1 MSTSAAGLFVS
12 ASWLNTHRHDADIA
26 LIDARMLPPGN
37 DTRDIA
43 AEYRAEHVP
52 GAVFF
57 DIESLSD
64 HQTSLPHM
72 MPDIET
78 FADALGKLGLSEQQH
93 LVIYDEGNL
102 FSAPRAWWMLRL
114 AGAPRISIL
123 SGGLAGWKQQ
133 GFALEQG
140 NASPVANVFHAPM
153 PTAGAIRSLVEVL
166 ELCHT
171 GNEQIV
177 DARPAP
183 RFLGEM
189 DEPRPGLRRGHIPG
203 SFNVPWNLLVDQGAL
218 KPADEL
224 AAIFHQAGV
233 DIQRPIV
240 ASCGSGVTA
249 SVVLLALFVLNA
261 PHISLYDGSWSE
273 WGARDDVPVV
283 TG

>member
-1 MSTSAAGLFVS
+1 MSTSTARLFVS
-12 ASWLNTHRHDADIA
+12 ASWLNAHRHDADIA

-37 DTRDIA
+37 DTRDVA
-43 AEYRAEHVP
+43 AEYRAEHLP

-64 HQTSLPHM
+64 HHTSLPHM
-72 MPDIET
+72 MPDTTT

-114 AGAPRISIL
+114 AGAQRISIL

-133 GFALEQG
+133 GFTLEQG
-140 NASPVANVFHAPM
+140 NVSPVANVFHTQTPA
-153 PTAGAIRSLVEVL
+153 AGTIRSLDDVL
-166 ELCHT
+166 KLCHT
-171 GNEQIV
+171 GDEQIV

-183 RFLGEM
+183 RFLGEV

-203 SFNVPWNLLVDQGAL
+203 SFNVPWNQLVDSGAL

>member
-1 MSTSAAGLFVS
+1 MSTSTAGLFVS
-12 ASWLNTHRHDADIA
+12 ASWLNAHRHDDDIA

-43 AEYRAEHVP
+43 AEYQAEHLP

-64 HQTSLPHM
+64 HHTALPHM
-72 MPDIET
+72 MPNITT
-78 FADALGKLGLSEQQH
+78 FADALGKLGLNERQH

-114 AGAPRISIL
+114 SGASRISIL
-123 SGGLAGWKQQ
+123 SGGLSGWKQQ
-133 GFALEQG
+133 GLPLEQG
-140 NASPVANVFHAPM
+140 DVSPTASEFHAKP
-153 PTAGAIRSLVEVL
+153 PAVGAICSLNDVL
-166 ELCHT
+166 ALCRT
-171 GNEQIV
+171 GDEQIV

-183 RFLGEM
+183 RFLGEV

-203 SFNVPWNLLVDQGAL
+203 SFNVPWNLLVENGAL

-249 SVVLLALFVLNA
+249 SVVMLALFVLNA
-261 PHISLYDGSWSE
+261 PQVSLYDGSWSE

>member
-12 ASWLNTHRHDADIA
+12 ASWLNAHRHDADIA

-43 AEYRAEHVP
+43 AEYQAAHLP

-64 HQTSLPHM
+64 HQTPLPHM
-72 MPDIET
+72 MPDIDA
-78 FADALGKLGLSEQQH
+78 FADALGKLGLNEQQH

-114 AGAPRISIL
+114 TGASRISIL

-133 GFALEQG
+133 GLPLEQG
-140 NASPVANVFHAPM
+140 DISPTAQVFHARP
-153 PTAGAIRSLVEVL
+153 PAVGAIRSLDDVL
-166 ELCHT
+166 ALCRT
-171 GNEQIV
+171 GDEQIV

-183 RFLGEM
+183 RFLGEV

-203 SFNVPWNLLVDQGAL
+203 SFNVPWSVLVEGGAL

-249 SVVLLALFVLNA
+249 SVVMLALFVLNA
-261 PHISLYDGSWSE
+261 PQVALYDGSWSE

>member
-1 MSTSAAGLFVS
+1 MSTSAARLFVS

-72 MPDIET
+72 IPDIAT

-153 PTAGAIRSLVEVL
+153 PTAGAIRSLAEVL

>member
-12 ASWLNTHRHDADIA
+12 ASWLNAHRHDADIA

-43 AEYRAEHVP
+43 AEYQAAHLP

-64 HQTSLPHM
+64 HQTPLPHM
-72 MPDIET
+72 MPDIDA
-78 FADALGKLGLSEQQH
+78 FADALGKLGLNEQQH

-114 AGAPRISIL
+114 TGASRISIL
-123 SGGLAGWKQQ
+123 SGGLVGWKQQ
-133 GFALEQG
+133 GLPLEQG
-140 NASPVANVFHAPM
+140 DVSPTAQVFHARP
-153 PTAGAIRSLVEVL
+153 PAVGAIRSLDDVL
-166 ELCHT
+166 ALCRT
-171 GNEQIV
+171 GDEQIV

-183 RFLGEM
+183 RFLGEV

-203 SFNVPWNLLVDQGAL
+203 SFNVPWSVLVEGGAL

-249 SVVLLALFVLNA
+249 SVVMLALFVLNA
-261 PHISLYDGSWSE
+261 PQVSLYDGSWSE

>member
-12 ASWLNTHRHDADIA
+12 ASWLNAHRHDADIA

-43 AEYRAEHVP
+43 AEYQVAHLP

-64 HQTSLPHM
+64 HQTPLPHM
-72 MPDIET
+72 MPDIDA
-78 FADALGKLGLSEQQH
+78 FADALGKLGLNEQQH

-114 AGAPRISIL
+114 TGASRISIL

-133 GFALEQG
+133 GLPLEQG
-140 NASPVANVFHAPM
+140 DVSPTAQVFHARTPA
-153 PTAGAIRSLVEVL
+153 AGAIRSLDDVL
-166 ELCHT
+166 ALCRT
-171 GNEQIV
+171 GDEQIV

-183 RFLGEM
+183 RFLGEV

-203 SFNVPWNLLVDQGAL
+203 SFNVPWSVLVEGGAL

-249 SVVLLALFVLNA
+249 SVVMLALFVLNA
-261 PHISLYDGSWSE
+261 PQVSLYDGSWSE

>member
-12 ASWLNTHRHDADIA
+12 ASWLNDHRHDADIA

-37 DTRDIA
+37 DTRDIT
-43 AEYRAEHVP
+43 AEYRAEHLP

-64 HQTSLPHM
+64 HQTPLPHM
-72 MPDIET
+72 MPDIAA
-78 FADALGKLGLSEQQH
+78 FADTLGKLGLNEQQH

-133 GFALEQG
+133 GLPLEQG
-140 NASPVANVFHAPM
+140 DISPTAQVFHARTPA
-153 PTAGAIRSLVEVL
+153 AGAIRALDDVL
-166 ELCHT
+166 TLCQT
-171 GNEQIV
+171 GDEQIV

-183 RFLGEM
+183 RFLGEV

-203 SFNVPWNLLVDQGAL
+203 SFNVPWNLLVESGAL

-233 DIQRPIV
+233 DIRRPIV

-249 SVVLLALFVLNA
+249 SVVMLALFVLNA
-261 PHISLYDGSWSE
+261 PQVSLYDGSWSE

>member
-12 ASWLNTHRHDADIA
+12 ASWLNAHRHDADIA

-43 AEYRAEHVP
+43 AEYQAAHLP

-64 HQTSLPHM
+64 HQTPLPHM
-72 MPDIET
+72 MPDIDA
-78 FADALGKLGLSEQQH
+78 FADALGKLGLNEQQH

-114 AGAPRISIL
+114 TGASRISIL
-123 SGGLAGWKQQ
+123 SGGLASWKQQ
-133 GFALEQG
+133 GLPLEQG
-140 NASPVANVFHAPM
+140 DISPTAQVFHARTP
-153 PTAGAIRSLVEVL
+153 AVGAIRSLDDVL
-166 ELCHT
+166 ALCRT
-171 GNEQIV
+171 GDEQIV

-183 RFLGEM
+183 RFLGEV

-203 SFNVPWNLLVDQGAL
+203 SFNVPWSVLVEGGAL

-249 SVVLLALFVLNA
+249 SVVMLALFALNA
-261 PHISLYDGSWSE
+261 PQVSLYDGSWSE

>member
-72 MPDIET
+72 MPDIAT
-78 FADALGKLGLSEQQH
+78 FADTLGKLGLSEQQH

-114 AGAPRISIL
+114 AGAQRISIL

-153 PTAGAIRSLVEVL
+153 PTAGAIRSLAEVL

>member
-1 MSTSAAGLFVS
+1 MSTSAARLFVS

-72 MPDIET
+72 MPDIAT

-140 NASPVANVFHAPM
+140 NVSPVANVFHAKT
-153 PTAGAIRSLVEVL
+153 PTAGTIRSLDDVL
-166 ELCHT
+166 NLCRT

-203 SFNVPWNLLVDQGAL
+203 SFNVPWNLLVDHGAL

>member
-64 HQTSLPHM
+64 HHTSLPHM

-114 AGAPRISIL
+114 AGAQRISIL

-153 PTAGAIRSLVEVL
+153 PTAGAIRSLAEVL